1 MSLPALQNDSNVPS
15 SKLYNGGNWWGNAI
29 LVHRS
34 GASDGSADGIWG
46 LSADQIKY
54 DSAND
59 IWVDLA
65 DGQPSKISDT
75 WDVDTTAVTGSS
87 TSANPVEV
95 FLWNNN
101 GGQFLGKFANPF
113 YSSGGT
119 ITLSV
124 VPTQFTQSVPSGVTS
139 VTHPGDL
146 GRQLYYTIAKARS
159 SGTYNIHLDD
169 VFHISVTHTN
179 GTVSSG
185 QVAGEQYAQNY
196 KLYFGQVFESPS
208 LNTLVTEFTWQSMSK
223 KVHSNFW

>member
-119 ITLSV
+119 STEGVGVAVGS
-124 VPTQFTQSVPSGVTS
+124 FYGVTFNS
-139 VTHPGDL
+139 FSYKVYHSSAFSSSQTYELHSTTLTPTFISDL
-146 GRQLYYTIAKARS
+146 VVGAGAQ
-159 SGTYNIHLDD
+159 NIN
-169 VFHISVTHTN
+169 SRTHTWGIPDVVEIRASN
-179 GTVSSG
+179 GDVLSSLTL
-185 QVAGEQYAQNY
+185 AH
-196 KLYFGQVFESPS
+196 PS
-208 LNTLVTEFTWQSMSK
+208 KK